1 MTNTL
6 LTRESPKV
14 IQFFKN
20 LEYLAKLLNTDTDK
34 FRPLLN
40 GDRFITDSELARIL
54 KLTSRTLVEHRMSGL
69 LPYYKLGG
77 KILYKE
83 SDIIK
88 VLESNRFEA
97 FNEISET

>member
-54 KLTSRTLVEHRMSGL
+54 KLTSRTLVEHRISGL

-97 FNEISET
+97 FNG

>member
-6 LTRESPKV
+6 LTRESPE
-14 IQFFKN
+14 ITQFFEN
-20 LEYLAKLLNTDTDK
+20 LKYLTRLLDTDTNK

-40 GDRFITDSELARIL
+40 GERFITDSELAGIL
-54 KLTSRTLVEHRMSGL
+54 KLTNRTLVEHRMSGL

-83 SDIIK
+83 SDIINI
-88 VLESNRFEA
+88 LENNRLEVFKE
-97 FNEISET
+97 

>member
-6 LTRESPKV
+6 LTRESPEV
-14 IQFFKN
+14 TQFFEN
-20 LEYLAKLLNTDTDK
+20 LEYLTRLLDTDTNK

-40 GDRFITDSELARIL
+40 GERFITDSELAGIL
-54 KLTSRTLVEHRMSGL
+54 KLTNRTLVEHRMSGL

-83 SDIIK
+83 SDIINL
-88 VLESNRFEA
+88 LEKNRLEGFKE
-97 FNEISET
+97 

>member
-97 FNEISET
+97 FNG

>member
-1 MTNTL
+1 MTNSL
-6 LTRESPKV
+6 LTKESPEV
-14 IQFFKN
+14 VQFFEN
-20 LEYLAKLLNTDTDK
+20 LKYLAETLNTDANP

-40 GDRFITDSELARIL
+40 GERFITDPELANTL
-54 KLTSRTLVEHRMSGL
+54 KLTSRTLVEHRASGL

-88 VLESNRFEA
+88 LLENNRFEA
-97 FNEISET
+97 FKK

>member
-6 LTRESPKV
+6 LTRESPEV
-14 IQFFKN
+14 TQFFEN
-20 LEYLAKLLNTDTDK
+20 LKYLTRLLDTDTNK

-40 GDRFITDSELARIL
+40 GERFITDSELAGIL
-54 KLTSRTLVEHRMSGL
+54 KLTNRTLVEHRMSGL

-83 SDIIK
+83 SDIINI
-88 VLESNRFEA
+88 LENNRLEVFKE
-97 FNEISET
+97 

>member
-6 LTRESPKV
+6 LTRESPEV
-14 IQFFKN
+14 TQFFEN
-20 LEYLAKLLNTDTDK
+20 LKYLTRLLDTDTNK

-40 GDRFITDSELARIL
+40 GERFITDSELAGIL
-54 KLTSRTLVEHRMSGL
+54 KLTNRTLVEHRMSGL

-83 SDIIK
+83 SDIINI
-88 VLESNRFEA
+88 LEINS
-97 FNEISET
+97 IPQK

>member
-1 MTNTL
+1 MTNSL
-6 LTRESPKV
+6 LTRESPEIV
-14 IQFFKN
+14 QFFESM
-20 LEYLAKLLNTDTDK
+20 EYLTKLLNIEAEQ

-40 GDRFITDSELARIL
+40 GERFITDTELAGIL
-54 KLTSRTLVEHRMSGL
+54 KLTSRTLVEHRISGL

-88 VLESNRFEA
+88 VLENNRLEA
-97 FNEISET
+97 FEK

>member
-6 LTRESPKV
+6 LTRENPKV

-40 GDRFITDSELARIL
+40 GDRFITDSELASIL

-97 FNEISET
+97 FNG

>member
-1 MTNTL
+1 MTNSL
-6 LTRESPKV
+6 LTRESPEV
-14 IQFFKN
+14 AQFFEN
-20 LEYLAKLLNTDTDK
+20 LEYLTRLLNTDTNK
-34 FRPLLN
+34 FRPLFN
-40 GDRFITDSELARIL
+40 GERFITDSELASTL

-97 FNEISET
+97 FKE

>member
-20 LEYLAKLLNTDTDK
+20 LEYLTKLLNTDTDK

-97 FNEISET
+97 FNG

>member
-6 LTRESPKV
+6 LTRESPEV
-14 IQFFKN
+14 TQFFEN
-20 LEYLAKLLNTDTDK
+20 LEYLTRLLDTDTNK

-40 GDRFITDSELARIL
+40 GERFITDSELARIL
-54 KLTSRTLVEHRMSGL
+54 KLTNRTLVEHRMSGL

-83 SDIIK
+83 SDIINL
-88 VLESNRFEA
+88 LENNRLEVFKE
-97 FNEISET
+97 